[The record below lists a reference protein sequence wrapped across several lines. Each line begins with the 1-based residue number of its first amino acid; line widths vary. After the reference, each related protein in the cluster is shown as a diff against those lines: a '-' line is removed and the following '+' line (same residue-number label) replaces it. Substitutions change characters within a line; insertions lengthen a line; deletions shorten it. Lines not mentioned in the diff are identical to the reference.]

1 MTVHIDKDRLDT
13 DIRYRFDYLAN
24 FLNFTNDDIAALN
37 RFSKIAGPFIE
48 SVVDIVYQ
56 NLIDYDV
63 TKDHLLKSTKDFQGT
78 ATTDP
83 NKLTIKSEQIV
94 FRIKSMRKY
103 LNRILRQTV
112 WNDAFLEFLS
122 NVGKSHTKLA
132 GTQSIDVEYMHINA
146 LFGFLEQTFI
156 QAVLNNT
163 ELDLSVK
170 RETLFALSKVFW
182 IQNDLFAMHYLTAS
196 RIGF

>member
-1 MTVHIDKDRLDT
+1 MVQHIDKDRLDT
-13 DIRYRFDYLAN
+13 DLRYRFDFLAK
-24 FLNFTNDDIAALN
+24 FINFTESDIAALN
-37 RFSKIAGPFIE
+37 RFSHIASPFIE
-48 SVVDIVYQ
+48 SAVDIVYQ

-63 TKDHLLKSTKDFQGT
+63 TQYHLLKSTNDFQG
-78 ATTDP
+78 AVTTDP
-83 NKLTIKSEQIV
+83 DQLTIKSEQIV

-132 GTQSIDVEYMHINA
+132 GTQSIDVEYIHVNA
-146 LFGFLEQTFI
+146 LFGFLEQTFV
-156 QAVLNNT
+156 QAVLNTT
-163 ELDLSVK
+163 ELDLSMK

-182 IQNDLFAMHYLTAS
+182 LQNDLFAMHFFAAS
-196 RIGF
+196 RNSC